1 MLTSG
6 LCWGTICRANAR
18 AFVAKEGPLNGCGG
32 PSGPDHAVRGI
43 EEQELSGR

>member
-18 AFVAKEGPLNGCGG
+18 AFVAKEGRSTGSAALWVRI
-32 PSGPDHAVRGI
+32 HAVGGV